1 MKELS
6 TYLDAHRAE
15 IERGL
20 REAMRSFVTQADYSV
35 VWKEYERQ
43 VIREFIAVINAL
55 QMAIK
60 INFVEGEEGNDKNRI
75 ADLLV
80 QSHDE
85 RILISIKACRGNKN
99 SANDLGAIRQYPEKK
114 AKYSA
119 CYDIWV
125 RYDDSKKLIQ
135 VQGIYFDRSYKFVGR
150 MSIAYGSGVS
160 YRKKDGNM
168 RPKPWDMFDNC
179 TCFWNTLEEFEVGI
193 ARSRSFR
200 ANSIVCEH
208 LEDMT
213 EADALAL
220 FHRLKKRFGTA

>member
-6 TYLDAHRAE
+6 IYLDAHRAE
-15 IERGL
+15 IERRL
-20 REAMRSFVTQADYSV
+20 REAMLSFVAQADYSV
-35 VWKEYERQ
+35 VWKEYEKQ
-43 VIREFIAVINAL
+43 VIREFIAVIKAL

-60 INFVEGEEGNDKNRI
+60 IDFVEGEEGSDKNRV

-80 QSHDE
+80 QSQGE
-85 RILISIKACRGNKN
+85 RVLLSIKACRGNRN
-99 SANDLGAIRQYPEKK
+99 SANDLGTIRQYPEKK
-114 AKYSA
+114 AQYSA

-125 RYDDSKKLIQ
+125 KYDDSKKPIQ

-150 MSIAYGSGVS
+150 MSVAYGAGVA

-168 RPKPWDMFDNC
+168 RPKPWDMFDAG
-179 TCFWNTLEEFEVGI
+179 TCFWNTLEEFDAGV

-213 EADALAL
+213 EADQLIL
-220 FHRLKKRFGTA
+220 FQKLKRRFGAA